1 MSSGRILK
9 SGFNMDNVI
18 DSAKRTLSYFSIEKP
33 DIPEDSRDE
42 FVELAATSK
51 DAVEELVLASR
62 AFFRDFMAVKDHI
75 HKVNF
80 YEAAA
85 DKIADRLKRRI
96 FASDI
101 ELARKNQL
109 RFFVKNVES
118 LSDLSEDVS
127 ERLAI
132 YTIKRSL

>member
-1 MSSGRILK
+1 
-9 SGFNMDNVI
+9 
-18 DSAKRTLSYFSIEKP
+18 
-33 DIPEDSRDE
+33 
-42 FVELAATSK
+42 
-51 DAVEELVLASR
+51 
-62 AFFRDFMAVKDHI
+62 MAVKDHI